1 MRQIYLLSLIRMAPV
16 AVALIAAAARGQS
29 PPSPDIF
36 AGPPSPPI
44 PFALAW
50 MEEIPKPSSSDT
62 GIRAAGYE
70 TDLGPDSGW
79 LAQDW
84 TSDACRE
91 ADLCPTCNA
100 CPNKGMYAFFG
111 YDSWRGIQDDGW
123 GNNGLHAGLN
133 FGTRLGPISDW
144 TGVGF
149 QIGGSVGVYNWN
161 GTDFH
166 LSHNDE
172 STPQG
177 FVTYGFFRKAN
188 EQSNWSGAVVQDWM
202 LTSNFGIF
210 AENPTMAQWRGQ
222 FGYAMG
228 PWNEVGVWGTWR
240 GQGDT
245 RVVNFFGP
253 TTWRAVNQLNAY
265 WHYKWAASG
274 SDTWLWVGVPEHDR
288 LAGGG
293 SLGDVLVGALANCPL
308 GDRVMLYALVTYM
321 HPSASPGPP
330 GSNDEAWNFTIGLS
344 FFPARNARTTTIAGD
359 CWMPQLPVAN
369 NGYFLVDQNRTY

>member
-1 MRQIYLLSLIRMAPV
+1 
-16 AVALIAAAARGQS
+16 
-29 PPSPDIF
+29 
-36 AGPPSPPI
+36 
-44 PFALAW
+44 

-70 TDLGPDSGW
+70 TELGPDSGW

-177 FVTYGFFRKAN
+177 FVTYGFEVSIAESHVGKSYRVRLGVWNPEAKTRLRKV
-188 EQSNWSGAVVQDWM
+188 NWSI
-202 LTSNFGIF
+202 T
-210 AENPTMAQWRGQ
+210 
-222 FGYAMG
+222 
-228 PWNEVGVWGTWR
+228 
-240 GQGDT
+240 
-245 RVVNFFGP
+245 
-253 TTWRAVNQLNAY
+253 
-265 WHYKWAASG
+265 
-274 SDTWLWVGVPEHDR
+274 
-288 LAGGG
+288 
-293 SLGDVLVGALANCPL
+293 
-308 GDRVMLYALVTYM
+308 
-321 HPSASPGPP
+321 
-330 GSNDEAWNFTIGLS
+330 
-344 FFPARNARTTTIAGD
+344 
-359 CWMPQLPVAN
+359 
-369 NGYFLVDQNRTY
+369 

>member
-1 MRQIYLLSLIRMAPV
+1 
-16 AVALIAAAARGQS
+16 
-29 PPSPDIF
+29 
-36 AGPPSPPI
+36 
-44 PFALAW
+44 
-50 MEEIPKPSSSDT
+50 
-62 GIRAAGYE
+62 
-70 TDLGPDSGW
+70 
-79 LAQDW
+79 
-84 TSDACRE
+84 
-91 ADLCPTCNA
+91 
-100 CPNKGMYAFFG
+100 MYAFFG

-123 GNNGLHAGLN
+123 GNNGLHTGLN
-133 FGTRLGPISDW
+133 FGTRLGQFSDW

-222 FGYAMG
+222 LGYAIG

-253 TTWRAVNQLNAY
+253 TTWRPVNQLNAY

-274 SDTWLWVGVPEHDR
+274 SDTWLWLGVPEHDR

-293 SLGDVLVGALANCPL
+293 SLGDVLVDAAAEFGGGGKL
-308 GDRVMLYALVTYM
+308 GHAVFILHRTVVPQTNSSRNAW
-321 HPSASPGPP
+321 PSSFAVSPACETTMKSGRK
-330 GSNDEAWNFTIGLS
+330 FTIASSEANPPKAKPRSPAALRNPVSPSSEPTKLS
-344 FFPARNARTTTIAGD
+344 LPATQPRRD
-359 CWMPQLPVAN
+359 
-369 NGYFLVDQNRTY
+369 NGSTR